1 MTVGARSTGPGDEPM
16 VARWGSPHPA
26 APLVVVL
33 HGNGTSEHS
42 MIEIRRGCRTGP
54 WRTWPCGIRDL
65 GREGPAVIGPAGTRS
80 VFLDGPADPATLVH
94 PAERELAHLHPDGS
108 LHLALPDA
116 LAYDALGKGWALAH
130 PLAGVRL
137 AAGLV
142 LVPAPRD
149 EAEVEVVAAVVTA
162 AHRAATGG

>member
-1 MTVGARSTGPGDEPM
+1 VRAGEPPDTTLDLPQLPVGPPGTLQDALWDR
-16 VARWGSPHPA
+16 V
-26 APLVVVL
+26 
-33 HGNGTSEHS
+33 
-42 MIEIRRGCRTGP
+42 RG
-54 WRTWPCGIRDL
+54 L
-65 GREGPAVIGPAGTRS
+65 GREAPAVIGPKGTRS
-80 VFLDGPADPATLVH
+80 LVLDAAADPAALVH
-94 PAERELAHLHPDGS
+94 AAEGEFAHLHPDGS

-149 EAEVEVVAAVVTA
+149 EPEVEVVAALVTA